1 MSRPKIPIAVLVVRK
16 SGYHLPDCA
25 LPTLSLHPFQF
36 ARFNIQICNCRSLI
50 LGTIMFISEEWLV
63 FEKEVLKQRP
73 LFTGTVEE
81 CRTAYQATS
90 DNLAL
95 QYPKPSEY
103 DVNERKWKATDILN
117 RTNCTDL
124 RQSGRPLTAGSD
136 CLFVLQLRHPESSSS
151 LWPSCK

>member
-1 MSRPKIPIAVLVVRK
+1 
-16 SGYHLPDCA
+16 
-25 LPTLSLHPFQF
+25 
-36 ARFNIQICNCRSLI
+36 
-50 LGTIMFISEEWLV
+50 MFISEEWLI
-63 FEKEVLKQRP
+63 FEKEVLEQRP

-136 CLFVLQLRHPESSSS
+136 CLFGLQLRHPKSSSS
-151 LWPSCK
+151 PWPSCK